1 MIEKARINNDKL
13 GFNNVE
19 FRKGDIEKMP
29 IAACTIDVIISNC
42 VLNLVPDKKK
52 AFSEMF
58 RVLKPGGHFCVS
70 DIVINGE
77 LPDNL
82 KNAAAMY
89 TGCVAGAL
97 KKEEYLNI
105 ISDNGFIEISIPK
118 VKKILIPDEIYLGFI
133 NDEEL
138 TKLKES
144 GVEILSVTV
153 VAKKSSDTQCC

>member
-1 MIEKARINNDKL
+1 
-13 GFNNVE
+13 
-19 FRKGDIEKMP
+19 
-29 IAACTIDVIISNC
+29 
-42 VLNLVPDKKK
+42 
-52 AFSEMF
+52 
-58 RVLKPGGHFCVS
+58 VS

-89 TGCVAGAL
+89 TGCVSGAL
-97 KKEEYLNI
+97 KKDEYLNI

-133 NDEEL
+133 NNDEL

-153 VAKKSSDTQCC
+153 GAKKSSDTQCC

>member
-1 MIEKARINNDKL
+1 
-13 GFNNVE
+13 
-19 FRKGDIEKMP
+19 
-29 IAACTIDVIISNC
+29 
-42 VLNLVPDKKK
+42 
-52 AFSEMF
+52 
-58 RVLKPGGHFCVS
+58 
-70 DIVINGE
+70 

-89 TGCVAGAL
+89 TGCVSGAL
-97 KKEEYLNI
+97 KKDEYLNI

-133 NDEEL
+133 NNDEL